1 MTKGLQMKELT
12 KYYNEGSNRIAA
24 LDHVSISVEPGE
36 FVAVVGPSGSGKS
49 TFLSIAGALLKASEG
64 EVKLNGNNIS
74 ALTAQELAN
83 TRLKEI
89 GFIMQSSN
97 LVPYLNVL
105 DQLLI
110 IKRMSGKVKRED
122 KEFATKLLEKLGLGS
137 KLKSFPEELSG
148 GEKQRTAIARA
159 LINDPNIILADEPT
173 ASLDTK
179 RAHEVVSLIAQ
190 KVNSG
195 QKAAIMVT
203 HDERMLEYCDKVYRM
218 EDGKLSLQQAAM
230 KSNLKEPA
238 GTKRSLL
245 Q

>member
-1 MTKGLQMKELT
+1 MTKGLQMSEVT
-12 KYYNEGSNRIAA
+12 KYYAEGSNRIAA

-64 EVKLNGNNIS
+64 DIKLNGYNIS
-74 ALTAQELAN
+74 TLTAKELSN
-83 TRLKEI
+83 IRLQEI

-110 IKRMSGKVKRED
+110 VKRMSGKVKRED
-122 KEFATKLLEKLGLGS
+122 KEFATKLLEELGLGS
-137 KLKSFPEELSG
+137 KLKSLPEELSG

-159 LINDPNIILADEPT
+159 LINNPNIINPNIILADEPT

-190 KVNSG
+190 EVKSR

-218 EDGKLSLQQAAM
+218 EDGKLLLAES
-230 KSNLKEPA
+230 S
-238 GTKRSLL
+238 RSVVTHG
-245 Q
+245 

>member
-1 MTKGLQMKELT
+1 
-12 KYYNEGSNRIAA
+12 
-24 LDHVSISVEPGE
+24 VEPGE

-64 EVKLNGNNIS
+64 DVKLDGNNIS
-74 ALTAQELAN
+74 TLTAKELSN
-83 TRLKEI
+83 IRLQEI
-89 GFIMQSSN
+89 GFIMQSFN

-110 IKRMSGKVKRED
+110 VKRMSGKVRRED
-122 KEFATKLLEKLGLGS
+122 KEFATKLLDELGLGS
-137 KLKSFPEELSG
+137 KLKSLPEELSG

-159 LINDPNIILADEPT
+159 LINNPNIILADEPT

-190 KVNSG
+190 EVKSR

-218 EDGKLSLQQAAM
+218 QDGQLSLAE
-230 KSNLKEPA
+230 SF
-238 GTKRSLL
+238 
-245 Q
+245 

>member
-1 MTKGLQMKELT
+1 MTKGLQMSEVT
-12 KYYNEGSNRIAA
+12 KYYAEGSIRIAA

-64 EVKLNGNNIS
+64 DVNLNGYDITTLNPKELSNI
-74 ALTAQELAN
+74 
-83 TRLKEI
+83 RLQEI

-110 IKRMSGKVKRED
+110 VKRMAGMVKRED
-122 KEFATKLLEKLGLGS
+122 KEFATKLLEELGLGL
-137 KLKSFPEELSG
+137 KLKNLPEELSG

-159 LINDPNIILADEPT
+159 LINNPNIILADEPT

-179 RAHEVVSLIAQ
+179 RAHEVVNLIAREV
-190 KVNSG
+190 KSR

-203 HDERMLEYCDKVYRM
+203 HDERMLQYCDKVYRM
-218 EDGKLSLQQAAM
+218 EDGKLSLTEL
-230 KSNLKEPA
+230 S
-238 GTKRSLL
+238 RSEVYPNFAL
-245 Q
+245 